1 MSFLRHPTQRELRL
15 LVKAIDERKAELA
28 RLDALVAERRMQV
41 PQELAEI
48 EAAVGVKINAAFVGL
63 AHAHELLRREN

>member
-15 LVKAIDERKAELA
+15 LVKAIEERKTELA
-28 RLDALVAERRMQV
+28 RLDALVAERRLRV
-41 PQELAEI
+41 PMELAEI

-63 AHAHELLRREN
+63 AHAHELLHKGN